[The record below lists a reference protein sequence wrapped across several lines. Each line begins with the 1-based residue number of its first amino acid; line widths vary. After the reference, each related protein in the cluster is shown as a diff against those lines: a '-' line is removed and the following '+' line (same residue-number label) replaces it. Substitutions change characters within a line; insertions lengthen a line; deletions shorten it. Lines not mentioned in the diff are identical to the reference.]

1 MTLMTLTLMTKM
13 TYYQLN
19 TYKHPPN
26 THFANVKYLYHKQTF
41 KNWCSPVIKVK
52 VIKVIKGFGGTEYI
66 YNIILNNFNI
76 IL

>member
-1 MTLMTLTLMTKM
+1 M

-66 YNIILNNFNI
+66 YNIILKYL
-76 IL
+76 ILYYKKRERAKSA

>member
-1 MTLMTLTLMTKM
+1 M

-26 THFANVKYLYHKQTF
+26 THFAKVKYLYHKQTF

-66 YNIILNNFNI
+66 YNIILKYL
-76 IL
+76 ILYYKKRERAKSA

>member
-1 MTLMTLTLMTKM
+1 M

-19 TYKHPPN
+19 AYKHPPN

-52 VIKVIKGFGGTEYI
+52 VIKVIKGFGGGTEYI
-66 YNIILNNFNI
+66 YNIILNYL
-76 IL
+76 ILYYKKRERAKSA

>member
-1 MTLMTLTLMTKM
+1 M

-19 TYKHPPN
+19 AYKHPPN

-41 KNWCSPVIKVK
+41 KNWCSPVIKVM

-66 YNIILNNFNI
+66 YNIKLFNI